1 MLATTCPNASCE
13 TDFLHPAVFVTS
25 GKAGSHDNHAFC
37 YQQEANQIKYLTLT
51 TFKTKDV
58 FFSSKVAKI
67 GKLCSYETAQYI
79 PRAIMRSHAAFEF
92 RDRSVINKLLYVL
105 QKLTMKILEFYPF

>member
-1 MLATTCPNASCE
+1 MTP
-13 TDFLHPAVFVTS
+13 
-25 GKAGSHDNHAFC
+25 DN
-37 YQQEANQIKYLTLT
+37 NQR
-51 TFKTKDV
+51 F
-58 FFSSKVAKI
+58 FFSSEVAKI
-67 GKLCSYETAQYI
+67 SKLYSYETAQYI

>member
-1 MLATTCPNASCE
+1 MTP
-13 TDFLHPAVFVTS
+13 
-25 GKAGSHDNHAFC
+25 DN
-37 YQQEANQIKYLTLT
+37 NQRCL
-51 TFKTKDV
+51 

-67 GKLCSYETAQYI
+67 SKLYSHETAQYM